1 METKKGLVRSL
12 AKDAVGIL
20 TEPNEFF
27 KNRFPQLSFN
37 QAFALGLATSW
48 LAAMLE
54 WLTRSV
60 KKESLLESF
69 HQIQKQLKDLPF
81 WKDLP
86 DDIWAQS
93 GDGVKT
99 FFPEWILEGMK
110 VMLTPFHTAFS
121 IYFSALLFW
130 GAALILVQR
139 SNPTRS
145 SVTIKEFSKITAV
158 AASASLVSAVL
169 GFLPFGLGNFFG
181 WIYHIALLT
190 IGFSARYQ
198 ISRLRSVCLVFL
210 PSFAMAIIL
219 GLLFLLVFALIALI
233 VSSLFHG

>member
-1 METKKGLVRSL
+1 METKTGMVRSL

-27 KNRFPQLSFN
+27 QNRFPQLSFN
-37 QAFALGLATSW
+37 QALAMGLATSW

-54 WLTRSV
+54 WLTRAV
-60 KKESLLESF
+60 KKESLLEGF
-69 HQIQKQLKDLPF
+69 RQIQQQLKDLPL

-93 GDGVKT
+93 GNGMET
-99 FFPEWILEGMK
+99 FFPGWILEGMK
-110 VMLTPFHTAFS
+110 VMLTPFHAVFS
-121 IYFSALLFW
+121 IYFSAFLFW
-130 GAALILVQR
+130 AAALILVQR

-158 AASASLVSAVL
+158 AASTSLISAIL
-169 GFLPFGLGNFFG
+169 GFLPLGIGNFIG

-190 IGFSARYQ
+190 IGFSSRYQ

-210 PSFAMAIIL
+210 PSFAMVAFL
-219 GLLFLLVFALIALI
+219 ALLFLLVFGLIAII